1 MTTKPA
7 GPNDW
12 NTEPLP
18 ERRTTIAFDR
28 AFVDPDRSW
37 GSRLGH

>member
-18 ERRTTIAFDR
+18 ERRTTVAFDR
-28 AFVDPDRSW
+28 AFR
-37 GSRLGH
+37 GS